1 MPPPEH
7 FGEHSRI
14 VSVKPRAHNRSISL
28 ACGGKSHL
36 IVSSPG
42 FSIPLMLDGR

>member
-28 ACGGKSHL
+28 AYVAKSHL
-36 IVSSPG
+36 TVSWPG
-42 FSIPLMLDGR
+42 FSIPLTLDGR